1 MGQLFPWFVTGF
13 DIILPEGANLYKI
26 AFFTSTASGG
36 DIRSSTGGG
45 ASRVELSTAW
55 LEWLVLG
62 AGHELMLF
70 ASVGILLFGLDD
82 LLFDALWLA
91 TRRRGPSLIPNA
103 PPVEG
108 RFAIFVPAWDEANA
122 LPAMLQR
129 TLAAWEGEDFR
140 LYVGCYAND
149 AATLFAV
156 SPLIARDGRLRL
168 VIGNREGPTTKGD
181 NLNRLWAAL
190 GEDERAEGVL
200 FSAIV
205 LHDAEDHVH
214 PGELALYR
222 RYLGENAMVQVPVV
236 PLIKREERWVGGH
249 YADEFAEAHGKE
261 LVVRSRLGLPL
272 PSAGVGCALT
282 RTALALLAIER
293 GGEPFRCDS
302 LTEDYEIGMVIG
314 AYGLGT
320 RFVDTIGP
328 AGDRVVSRGAF
339 PGRTEKAVRQ
349 KSRWIAGIALAGWDH
364 LGWPRSRRDEGGLRA
379 ARPWLARW
387 MLWRDR
393 RAPLAALILLAAYA
407 GALLTA
413 LGWAGHWLFGWN
425 AIVVGDGARLLLA
438 LNAVMLCWRMAMRG
452 HFTSRWYG
460 LGEATCSLPRAFVSN
475 VIAIL
480 AARRAVMLYWRMVRS
495 GEVVW
500 DKTEHLDTGATHD
513 DGFVRVATR

>member
-1 MGQLFPWFVTGF
+1 M
-13 DIILPEGANLYKI
+13 
-26 AFFTSTASGG
+26 
-36 DIRSSTGGG
+36 
-45 ASRVELSTAW
+45 ELSTAW

-62 AGHELMLF
+62 ASYELMLF

-91 TRRRGPSLIPNA
+91 TRRRGPSLVPTA
-103 PPVEG
+103 PPVDG
-108 RFAIFVPAWDEANA
+108 SFAIFVPAWDEAKA

-129 TLAAWEGEDFR
+129 TLGAWEGEDFR
-140 LYVGCYAND
+140 LYVGCYPND

-168 VIGNREGPTTKGD
+168 VVGSREGPTTKGD

-190 GEDERAEGVL
+190 AEDERAEGMR
-200 FSAIV
+200 FAAIV

-222 RYLGENAMVQVPVV
+222 RYLGDNAMVQIPVV
-236 PLIKREERWVGGH
+236 PLIRRQERWVGGH
-249 YADEFAEAHGKE
+249 YGDEFAEAHGKE
-261 LVVRSRLGLPL
+261 LVVRSRLGLPI

-320 RFVDTIGP
+320 RFVDTVGP

-339 PGRTEKAVRQ
+339 PGRAEKAVRQ

-364 LGWPRSRRDEGGLRA
+364 LGWPGPRRDDKDCRGGSA
-379 ARPWLARW
+379 SIARW

-393 RAPLAALILLAAYA
+393 RAPLAALVLLAAYA
-407 GALLTA
+407 GVLLTA
-413 LGWAGHWLFGWN
+413 LGWAGQWLLGWN
-425 AIVVGDGARLLLA
+425 AIVVGDGMRLLLA
-438 LNAVMLCWRMAMRG
+438 FNAVMLCWRMAMRG
-452 HFTSRWYG
+452 HFTARWYG
-460 LGEATCSLPRAFVSN
+460 VGEAMRSLPRAFFSN
-475 VIAIL
+475 VIAML
-480 AARRAVMLYWRMVRS
+480 AARRAIGLYWRMLRS
-495 GEVVW
+495 GEVIW
-500 DKTEHLDTGATHD
+500 DKTEHLENEVPCDEA
-513 DGFVRVATR
+513 FVRMAAR

>member
-1 MGQLFPWFVTGF
+1 M
-13 DIILPEGANLYKI
+13 
-26 AFFTSTASGG
+26 
-36 DIRSSTGGG
+36 
-45 ASRVELSTAW
+45 ELSTAW

-62 AGHELMLF
+62 TGHELMLF
-70 ASVGILLFGLDD
+70 ASVGILLIGLDD

-91 TRRRGPSLIPNA
+91 TRRRGPSLLPNA
-103 PPVEG
+103 APVEG
-108 RFAIFVPAWDEANA
+108 RFAVFVPAWDEAKA

-129 TLAAWEGEDFR
+129 TLRAWEGEDVR
-140 LYVGCYAND
+140 LYVGCYPND

-156 SPLIARDGRLRL
+156 SPLVARDGRLRL
-168 VIGNREGPTTKGD
+168 VVGSNEGPTTKGD

-205 LHDAEDHVH
+205 LHDAEDLVH

-222 RYLGENAMVQVPVV
+222 RYLGENAMVQIPVV
-236 PLIKREERWVGGH
+236 PLIQRGERWVGGH
-249 YADEFAEAHGKE
+249 YGDEFAEAHGKE
-261 LVVRSRLGLPL
+261 LVVRSRLDLPL

-302 LTEDYEIGMVIG
+302 LTEDYEIGMAIG

-320 RFVDTIGP
+320 RFVDTVGP

-339 PGRTEKAVRQ
+339 PGSTEMAVRQ

-364 LGWPRSRRDEGGLRA
+364 LGWPGSRQGDAGLAASRA
-379 ARPWLARW
+379 WTARW

-393 RAPLAALILLAAYA
+393 RAPLAALILLAAYV
-407 GALLTA
+407 GGLLTA
-413 LGWAGHWLFGWN
+413 LGWAGQHLLGWN
-425 AIVVGDGARLLLA
+425 AIIIGDGMRLLLA
-438 LNAVMLCWRMAMRG
+438 FNAVMLCWRMAMRG
-452 HFTSRWYG
+452 HFAARWYG
-460 LGEATCSLPRAFVSN
+460 LRAALLSLPRAFVAN
-475 VIAIL
+475 VIAML
-480 AARRAVMLYWRMVRS
+480 AARRAVFLYWRMLRS

-500 DKTEHLDTGATHD
+500 DKTEHLDNGAAPD
-513 DGFVRVATR
+513 DGFVRMMAR

>member
-1 MGQLFPWFVTGF
+1 M
-13 DIILPEGANLYKI
+13 
-26 AFFTSTASGG
+26 
-36 DIRSSTGGG
+36 
-45 ASRVELSTAW
+45 ELSTAW

-62 AGHELMLF
+62 ASHELMLF

-91 TRRRGPSLIPNA
+91 TRRRGRSLTPTA

-108 RFAIFVPAWDEANA
+108 RFAIFVPAWDEAKA
-122 LPAMLQR
+122 LPAMLRR
-129 TLAAWEGEDFR
+129 TLGAWEGEDFR
-140 LYVGCYAND
+140 LYVGCYPND
-149 AATLFAV
+149 AETLFAV
-156 SPLIARDGRLRL
+156 SPLVARDGRLRL
-168 VIGNREGPTTKGD
+168 VVGSGEGPTTKGD

-190 GEDERAEGVL
+190 AEDERAEGVR
-200 FSAIV
+200 FAAVV

-222 RYLGENAMVQVPVV
+222 RYLGENAMVQIPVV
-236 PLIKREERWVGGH
+236 PLIKRDERWVGGH
-249 YADEFAEAHGKE
+249 YGDEFAEAHGKE

-320 RFVDTIGP
+320 RFVDTVGP
-328 AGDRVVSRGAF
+328 AGDRIVSRGAF
-339 PGRTEKAVRQ
+339 PGRAEKAVRQ

-364 LGWPRSRRDEGGLRA
+364 LGWPGSRRDDADLRRGRA
-379 ARPWLARW
+379 WVARW

-393 RAPLAALILLAAYA
+393 RAPLAALILLAAYV

-413 LGWAGHWLFGWN
+413 LGWAGQYLLGWN
-425 AIVVGDGARLLLA
+425 AIIVGDGLRLLLA
-438 LNAVMLCWRMAMRG
+438 FNAVMLCWRLAMRG
-452 HFTSRWYG
+452 HFTARWYG
-460 LGEATCSLPRAFVSN
+460 LSEAMLALPRAFFSN
-475 VIAIL
+475 VIAML
-480 AARRAVMLYWRMVRS
+480 AARRAIGLYWRMLRS
-495 GEVVW
+495 GEVIW
-500 DKTEHLDTGATHD
+500 DKTEHLEHETAYD
-513 DGFVRVATR
+513 DAFARTMAR